1 MNAIAYDYDQQVHV
15 IIGKRQ
21 ELARQAA
28 QARLA
33 KGETET
39 RGSLVTR
46 VRGLAGGTLIALGER
61 LHPAARPLPELDP
74 ATPA

>member
-1 MNAIAYDYDQQVHV
+1 MNAIAYAYDQQVHV
-15 IIGKRQ
+15 IIAKRQ

-33 KGETET
+33 KSQTEPHE
-39 RGSLVTR
+39 GIITR
-46 VRGLAGGTLIALGER
+46 VRGLVGGTLIALGKR
-61 LHPAARPLPELDP
+61 LNPAARPLPELDP

>member
-1 MNAIAYDYDQQVHV
+1 MNAIAYAYDQQVHV
-15 IIGKRQ
+15 IIAKRQ
-21 ELARQAA
+21 DLARQAA

-46 VRGLAGGTLIALGER
+46 VRGLAGGDEQVGEGHAEAVR
-61 LHPAARPLPELDP
+61 AVDAGLA
-74 ATPA
+74 